1 MNSLKIDTETIPIEP
16 QELKERDNTSI
27 PATLVWENLEVTSK
41 ADGRKLLR
49 CMNGEISGGF
59 WAVMGPSGSGK
70 STLLNALSCRL
81 DHGVERKGILTL
93 NGKNYTNRKLKA
105 MSCYVMQE
113 DVLNAYLTVED
124 TLMFTARLRL
134 PPGTSMAQI
143 KERVEHI
150 IQQMELKKARNT
162 IVGNSLLKGI
172 SGGEKKRLCIAMELI
187 MKPSLIFLDEPTSGL
202 DSITALI
209 ICKTISR

>member
-1 MNSLKIDTETIPIEP
+1 
-16 QELKERDNTSI
+16 
-27 PATLVWENLEVTSK
+27 
-41 ADGRKLLR
+41 
-49 CMNGEISGGF
+49 
-59 WAVMGPSGSGK
+59 
-70 STLLNALSCRL
+70 
-81 DHGVERKGILTL
+81 
-93 NGKNYTNRKLKA
+93 
-105 MSCYVMQE
+105 MQE

-134 PPGTSMAQI
+134 PPGTTAEQI
-143 KERVEHI
+143 TERVEHI
-150 IQQMELKKARNT
+150 IQQMELNKARRT